1 MSMIKK
7 KTGKRGCVKD
17 KKSSAKKIEV
27 KGDPGGRILLKKG
40 LIVDG
45 TGGKS
50 FIGDVLIRGKT
61 IEAVAPAIPGFG
73 GRTLDCTGRV
83 IAPGFIDMHSHLDWI
98 LGIKGHQKLTAPF
111 TAQGVTTFV
120 TGNCGFGVAGF
131 VKKSPYKSFIE
142 KRVGGFIGKDS
153 VPWDTMDQY
162 FSVLRRQG
170 ISHNIANL
178 AGQGTSR
185 MSIREFRPAP
195 MDPEEMKTLLG
206 LLEEAME
213 QGCYGVS
220 LGLMYEPGIFAT
232 ADELK
237 QIARLVKKHDKILTV
252 HLKAYSALS
261 PTYPIVPFGTPH
273 NILALREMLDLAR
286 ETGVRLQV
294 SHLIFVGSRTFNTCG
309 KALGLIDRAIRDGI
323 DVKFDTYAYHCG
335 NSIIS
340 VVLPEWFLAR
350 VPEVFNDRKSLF
362 RLKQEFRIIKRL
374 LGFGYEDVQIIRAD
388 HPELDKY
395 NGMFLRDIAEKRRMD
410 EFDNLIDFVIKSEGK
425 AAVLNHRYSSL
436 DNVKELMR
444 HPASLYMTDA
454 LVSARGVQN
463 PSVFGNFPRF
473 LQFAREFG
481 TISLEETVRKMTG
494 ASAERFNI
502 VKRGFL
508 KKGHAADITVFD
520 WNKVRDNNTE
530 SKTDAAPTGIEAV
543 FINGRQV
550 LHKGKV
556 GGSIQAGMVL

>member
-1 MSMIKK
+1 MSRIKK
-7 KTGKRGCVKD
+7 KTGARQRVQE
-17 KKSSAKKIEV
+17 KKFSAKKA
-27 KGDPGGRILLKKG
+27 DALANPAGGILLKKG
-40 LIVDG
+40 LVVDG

-50 FIGDVLIRGKT
+50 FIGDVLIKGKT
-61 IEAVAPAIPGFG
+61 IEAVAPAIPGFR
-73 GRTLDCTGRV
+73 GRTIDCTGKV
-83 IAPGFIDMHSHLDWI
+83 IAPGFIDAHSHLDWI
-98 LGIKGHQKLTAPF
+98 LGNRDHHRLTNPF
-111 TAQGVTTFV
+111 TAQGVTTLV

-131 VKKSPYKSFIE
+131 AKRSPHKSFIE
-142 KRVGGFIGKDS
+142 KRVGGFIGSES

-170 ISHNIANL
+170 ITHNIANL
-178 AGQGTSR
+178 AGHGTSR
-185 MSIREFRPAP
+185 MSIREFKPTP
-195 MDPEEMKTLLG
+195 MDPDEMKALLR

-232 ADELK
+232 ADELR
-237 QIARLVKKHDKILTV
+237 QVARLVRKRDKILTV

-294 SHLIFVGSRTFNTCG
+294 SHLIFVGSKTFNTCD
-309 KALGLIDRAIRDGI
+309 KALGMIDRAVRDGV

-350 VPEVFNDRKSLF
+350 VPEVFNDRRSLF
-362 RLKQEFRIIKRL
+362 RLKQEFRIIKWL
-374 LGFGYEDVQIIRAD
+374 LGFGYEDVQIISAD
-388 HPELDKY
+388 HPELDRY
-395 NGMFLRDIAEKRRMD
+395 NGMFMGEIARKRGMD
-410 EFDNLIDFVIKSEGK
+410 EFSNYIDFVIKTEGK

-436 DNVKELMR
+436 ENVSELMR

-454 LVSARGVQN
+454 IVSARGVQN
-463 PSVFGNFPRF
+463 PSVTGNFPRF

-481 TISLEETVRKMTG
+481 NISLEEAVYKMTG
-494 ASAERFNI
+494 ASAGRFNI
-502 VKRGFL
+502 AKRGYL

-520 WNKVRDNNTE
+520 WNKVRDNNTP
-530 SKTDAAPTGIEAV
+530 SVTNAAPTGIEAV

-550 LHKGKV
+550 VRSGKAD
-556 GGSIQAGMVL
+556 GSVHAGMVL

>member
-1 MSMIKK
+1 MSVVKK
-7 KTGKRGCVKD
+7 KTGNHGRGKN
-17 KKSSAKKIEV
+17 KKSSAKEV
-27 KGDPGGRILLKKG
+27 EVRANPAGRILLKNG

-50 FIGDVLIRGKT
+50 FIGDVLIKGRT
-61 IEAVAPAIPGFG
+61 IEAVAPAIPGFR
-73 GRTLDCTGRV
+73 GRTIDCAGKV
-83 IAPGFIDMHSHLDWI
+83 VAPGFIDMHSHLDWI
-98 LGIKGHQKLTAPF
+98 LGIEGHQKLTNPF
-111 TAQGVTTFV
+111 TAQGVTTLV

-131 VKKSPYKSFIE
+131 LKKSPHKSFIE
-142 KRVGGFIGKDS
+142 KRVGGFIGKES

-170 ISHNIANL
+170 ITHNIANL
-178 AGQGTSR
+178 AGHGTSR
-185 MSIREFRPAP
+185 MSIREFKPTP
-195 MDPEEMKTLLG
+195 MDADEMRTLLR

-232 ADELK
+232 PDELR
-237 QIARLVKKHDKILTV
+237 QVARLVKKHDKILTV

-294 SHLIFVGSRTFNTCG
+294 SHLIFVGSKTFNTCD
-309 KALGLIDRAIRDGI
+309 KALGMIDRAIRDGI

-340 VVLPEWFLAR
+340 VVLPAWFLAR
-350 VPEVFNDRKSLF
+350 VPEVFNDPKSLF
-362 RLKQEFRIIKRL
+362 RLKQEFRIIKWL
-374 LGFGYEDVQIIRAD
+374 LGFGYEDVQIINAD
-388 HPELDKY
+388 HPQLDTY
-395 NGMFLRDIAEKRRMD
+395 NGMFMGDIAKKRGMD
-410 EFDNLIDFVIKSEGK
+410 QFTNYIDFVIKSEGK

-436 DNVKELMR
+436 DNVKDLMR

-454 LVSARGVQN
+454 IVSAKGVQN
-463 PSVFGNFPRF
+463 PSVSGNFPRF
-473 LQFAREFG
+473 LQLAREFG
-481 TISLEETVRKMTG
+481 TISLEEAVYKMTG

-502 VKRGFL
+502 ARRGFL

-520 WNKVRDNNTE
+520 WKKVRDNNTP
-530 SKTDAAPTGIEAV
+530 SVTNAAPTGIEAV

-550 LHKGKV
+550 VRSGKAD
-556 GGSIQAGMVL
+556 GSIQAGMVL

>member
-1 MSMIKK
+1 MGMKKK
-7 KTGKRGCVKD
+7 KTGTRSRKNDGTSFAEKVM
-17 KKSSAKKIEV
+17 AKARQTGE
-27 KGDPGGRILLKKG
+27 ILLKKG
-40 LIVDG
+40 LVVDG

-50 FIGDVLIRGKT
+50 FIGDVLIKGGT
-61 IEAVAPAIPGFG
+61 IEAVAQNIAGFK
-73 GRTLDCTGRV
+73 GRTVNCAGKV

-98 LGIKGHQKLTAPF
+98 LGLKGHQNLTNPF
-111 TAQGVTTFV
+111 AAQGVTTLV

-131 VKKSPYKSFIE
+131 VKKSPHKSFIE
-142 KRVGGFIGKDS
+142 KRVGGFIGREN

-170 ISHNIANL
+170 ITHNIANL
-178 AGQGTSR
+178 AGHGTSR
-185 MSIREFRPAP
+185 MSIRGFKPTP
-195 MDPEEMKTLLG
+195 MNADEMRTLLR

-232 ADELK
+232 GDELR
-237 QIARLVKKHDKILTV
+237 QVAMLVKKHDKILTV

-273 NILALREMLDLAR
+273 NILALKEMLNLAR

-294 SHLIFVGSRTFNTCG
+294 SHLIFVGSKTWNTCDE
-309 KALGLIDRAIRDGI
+309 ALGLIDRAIREGI

-374 LGFGYEDVQIIRAD
+374 LGFGYEDVQIINAD
-388 HPELDKY
+388 HPVLNEY
-395 NGMFLRDIAEKRRMD
+395 NGMFLGEIAKKRGMD
-410 EFDNLIDFVIKSEGK
+410 EFTNYIDFVLKTEGK

-436 DNVKELMR
+436 ENVKELMR

-454 LVSARGVQN
+454 LVSARGTQN
-463 PSVFGNFPRF
+463 PSVTGNFPRF

-481 TISLEETVRKMTG
+481 NIRLEEAVHKMSG
-494 ASAERFNI
+494 ASAARFNI

-508 KKGHAADITVFD
+508 KKGYAADITVFD
-520 WNKVRDNNTE
+520 WEKVRDNNTDT
-530 SKTDAAPTGIEAV
+530 KTDAAPTGFEYV

-550 LHKGKV
+550 LRSGRADT
-556 GGSIQAGMVL
+556 SILAGMVL